1 MRRSFVVTL
10 LLLSALVGVV
20 IPACSEKSVV
30 RTEDPTAVI
39 EDIVGLYSGT
49 VYTFVGD
56 TVSLLL
62 DAHTTDGTVHAAGI
76 KYATQSS
83 DASVAR
89 WVDLGSVEQVW
100 AIQPLAPGTA
110 TLTATV
116 SSHQTTSPAPTYRLT
131 VVVGSAPKDIVIA
144 PETIFLTPGSTATA
158 SVAMR
163 ARSGQWPSTIV
174 GTYACPDA
182 SAAWVGA
189 RSTDP
194 TTGVTR
200 CNGGLYSK
208 DTTLVVNADP
218 SPASIG
224 KTSRIIAQVSSMDRY
239 APALR
244 PEKAADTLYVT
255 VVEPISR
262 LEFRAPGAA
271 TPGLVELFA
280 MRSAEFPAV
289 ALNAAGGV
297 VAGFTGIRYRLAN
310 ANDAN
315 ELTVDP
321 ETGRVTATSL
331 DVASKDFGVV
341 ATGTLNGQP
350 ITAQGTVRVRTRV
363 NGIAV
368 IPAPGDGETYE
379 VADGTTT
386 QLAAIA
392 TYHPGAPT
400 TPAATVGFSTA
411 DQNVARVD
419 AQGRLEAVAPGT
431 TTLVMRAEGFQ
442 RVANVLVRD
451 LSAPT
456 PVPTS
461 LEIRVFE
468 ADTTRPPDDE
478 VLFPSGITQLRAV
491 VRDQTGTVMPDEAVT
506 WISSEAEFTP
516 TPIQTREERTEQV
529 YAVEVRVP
537 NPAGVLKIGMPGEL
551 VLATDAAPDKRAG
564 R

>member
-62 DAHTTDGTVHAAGI
+62 DAHTTDGTVQAAGI

-116 SSHQTTSPAPTYRLT
+116 SSHQTTSPAPTFRLT

-194 TTGVTR
+194 TTSVTR

-262 LEFRAPGAA
+262 LEVRAPRRRGSY
-271 TPGLVELFA
+271 TVMVSLPGYRARTFE
-280 MRSAEFPAV
+280 
-289 ALNAAGGV
+289 GV
-297 VAGFTGIRYRLAN
+297 V
-310 ANDAN
+310 
-315 ELTVDP
+315 
-321 ETGRVTATSL
+321 VTASAIT
-331 DVASKDFGVV
+331 
-341 ATGTLNGQP
+341 TLN
-350 ITAQGTVRVRTRV
+350 
-363 NGIAV
+363 
-368 IPAPGDGETYE
+368 
-379 VADGTTT
+379 
-386 QLAAIA
+386 
-392 TYHPGAPT
+392 
-400 TPAATVGFSTA
+400 
-411 DQNVARVD
+411 
-419 AQGRLEAVAPGT
+419 
-431 TTLVMRAEGFQ
+431 
-442 RVANVLVRD
+442 
-451 LSAPT
+451 
-456 PVPTS
+456 
-461 LEIRVFE
+461 
-468 ADTTRPPDDE
+468 
-478 VLFPSGITQLRAV
+478 PSGIDVPIVLEAAAARVRGAAARAEAARGTRAPSSPRATTRDAQARR
-491 VRDQTGTVMPDEAVT
+491 VRG
-506 WISSEAEFTP
+506 
-516 TPIQTREERTEQV
+516 
-529 YAVEVRVP
+529 
-537 NPAGVLKIGMPGEL
+537 
-551 VLATDAAPDKRAG
+551 AAPAPRASAS
-564 R
+564 RRP